1 MTSIHSPSVLTSQN
15 DAIKTPAGD
24 RHHTNLPFHNETKL
38 IMHRG
43 IYMVSE
49 T

>member
-15 DAIKTPAGD
+15 DAIKTPTGNQ
-24 RHHTNLPFHNETKL
+24 HHTNIPLHNETKV

-43 IYMVSE
+43 IYTVSK